1 MEGMVAMDRT
11 LFDSGAIAIG
21 AIGGSGNVCV
31 LELHVAAARA
41 NELTA
46 SPLT

>member
-11 LFDSGAIAIG
+11 LLDSGAIAIG
-21 AIGGSGNVCV
+21 AIGGSGNVSV
-31 LELHVAAARA
+31 LEFMLLPRA